1 MNDFSKVDRALLGP
15 IDLSTDDRRRLP
27 VLAPSP
33 VPASADDHA
42 PDDHAPDERAPESLL
57 QIAQRQ
63 GKRLLAGWATSLLLH
78 LFLLMLLTLYTF
90 GNASSKL
97 GLELAFSDSVE
108 AIDFQ
113 EVQFEMPALDESDLS
128 QDMESLLAPEEQAD
142 DPALELPELAIE
154 PVAQLESLFADSMIE
169 SGSLSSSADE
179 PMSDSEFGG
188 MVGADAG
195 STKSGAKFYGINTEG
210 NRFVYVIDASTSM
223 NDDGRWGRAVDE
235 LLESISQLKASQKF
249 LVLTYSS
256 SFRPMMDM
264 PMNQIDLV
272 RATRG
277 NKRRLADWIRRLQ
290 PNGVTM
296 PSGAMMVGLSLNV
309 DAIFLLSDGL
319 LMDRTDSMLR
329 QHNRPR
335 LLRFGGG
342 RKTPVHTIAMDVAGD
357 GADLLRVI
365 AEENAGHFRVV
376 Q

>member
-33 VPASADDHA
+33 VPASA
-42 PDDHAPDERAPESLL
+42 DDHAPDERAPESLL

>member
-1 MNDFSKVDRALLGP
+1 MNYLPRVNRALP
-15 IDLSTDDRRRLP
+15 ASVDLLTDDRQRLP
-27 VLAPSP
+27 VFAPAP
-33 VPASADDHA
+33 VPASADESS
-42 PDDHAPDERAPESLL
+42 PDEETPESLL
-57 QIAQRQ
+57 KIAQRQ

-78 LFLLMLLTLYTF
+78 LFLLVALTLYTF

-108 AIDFQ
+108 AVDFQ
-113 EVQFEMPALDESDLS
+113 DVQFEIPALDESDLS
-128 QDMESLLAPEEQAD
+128 QDMESLLAPEEKAD
-142 DPALELPELAIE
+142 DPTLELSELAME
-154 PVAQLESLFADSMIE
+154 PVPQLESLFADSMIE
-169 SGSLSSSADE
+169 TGSLST
-179 PMSDSEFGG
+179 DSEQSMSEYEIDGMGG
-188 MVGADAG
+188 GDTAAQGAG
-195 STKSGAKFYGINTEG
+195 PKFYGIDMEG

-223 NDDGRWGRAVDE
+223 NDDGRWGRAVEE
-235 LLESISQLKASQKF
+235 LLESISQLKTSQKF

-272 RATRG
+272 KATRG
-277 NKRRLADWIRRLQ
+277 NKRRLAEWIYRLR

-296 PSGAMMVGLSLNV
+296 PSGAMMVGLNLNV

-319 LMDRTDSMLR
+319 IMDGTDSMLR